1 MNPPT
6 DEAALLKAFI
16 EHGDRPAAG
25 RDDERRALV
34 ELLRPKILWQV
45 SRNFPALLKRYRDL
59 EPRCFIR
66 LILWR
71 KDGRLAAD
79 ESLWH
84 LARRL
89 VRHEGEMELARLK
102 AEESRE
108 EPLLMEPA
116 ADTGNP
122 EEIASRH
129 EIIDRVRTI
138 FAALPEIHAKV
149 LEAFVAETLNLGPPM
164 HLELECDPALARK
177 RLERARVALAALA
190 LEAGLAEA
198 LGDYGVDL
206 NGGKQ

>member
-1 MNPPT
+1 MNSPPN
-6 DEAALLKAFI
+6 EAALLKVFI
-16 EHGDRPAAG
+16 DHGDRPAVG
-25 RDDERRALV
+25 RDDERRALI
-34 ELLRPKILWQV
+34 ELLRPRILWQV

-71 KDGRLAAD
+71 NDGRLSAD

-89 VRHEGEMELARLK
+89 VRHEGEMELARLE
-102 AEESRE
+102 AEVGRE
-108 EPLLMEPA
+108 EPLLVEPA
-116 ADTGNP
+116 AQTDNP
-122 EEIASRH
+122 EQIASRH

-138 FAALPEIHAKV
+138 FSALPEIHTKV
-149 LEAFVAETLNLGPPM
+149 LEAFVAETRNLGPPM

-177 RLERARVALAALA
+177 RLERARIALAALA

-198 LGDYGVDL
+198 LSDYGVDL
-206 NGGKQ
+206 TGGTQ

>member
-6 DEAALLKAFI
+6 EAELLKAFI
-16 EHGDRPAAG
+16 DHGDRRAVG

-71 KDGRLAAD
+71 NDGRLAAD

-89 VRHEGEMELARLK
+89 VRHEGEMELERLK

-108 EPLLMEPA
+108 EPLLTEPA
-116 ADTGNP
+116 AETDNP

-138 FAALPEIHAKV
+138 FSELTATHARV
-149 LEAFVAETLNLGPPM
+149 LEAFVAETLNLGPSM
-164 HLELECDPALARK
+164 EAELECDRGSARK
-177 RLERARVALAALA
+177 ALHRARIALAALA
-190 LEAGLAEA
+190 LDAGLAEA
-198 LGDYGVDL
+198 LNDYGVDL
-206 NGGKQ
+206 TGGTQ